1 MACFV
6 LLPGAGSDSWYW
18 HLVEPLLRAAG
29 HDVVAVD
36 LPVDDDT
43 AGLAE
48 YADAA
53 LDAIGNRTSLVVVAQ
68 SMGAYTA
75 GLIAARVPVD
85 LIVLVAAMTPSPGE
99 TPGEWWDNTG
109 QPEAARQLA
118 EEEDRD
124 PDSEFDPVE
133 VFLHDVPP
141 DVAAQSAQHA
151 RGQAGTPF
159 ASPWPLTAWPDV
171 PTRFLLCRRDRL
183 FPADFQR
190 RLANARL
197 GITPDEIDSGHL
209 PALSH
214 PQELAERLLAYVA
227 ATGRS

>member
-6 LLPGAGSDSWYW
+6 LLPGAASDSWYW

-48 YADAA
+48 YTDAA
-53 LDAIGNRTSLVVVAQ
+53 LDAIGSRTSLVVVAQ

-85 LIVLVAAMTPSPGE
+85 LLVLVAAMTPSPGE

-118 EEEDRD
+118 EEEGRD

-141 DVAAQSAQHA
+141 DVAAQSAQHV
-151 RGQAGTPF
+151 RGQSGTPF

-190 RLANARL
+190 RLAYGRL